1 MYLDRKTKEEVP
13 VTKQIEVAFSI
24 LSYNQGLI
32 QFADTKANGLL
43 LINSIFLA
51 ALSPFIATLQKLS
64 GPGYLV
70 FLGFLGSCILSIL
83 LSMNVI
89 STRKLP
95 MIDDDPATTSL
106 VYYKD
111 IVETTSPEAYINE
124 FNAHDCRRFLD
135 SLLRNIYIVSS
146 IAHAKFSVYSSAQSM
161 TFLSCL
167 LWIACMVLSFFG
179 G

>member
-13 VTKQIEVAFSI
+13 LTKQVEVAFSI
-24 LSYNQGLI
+24 LSYNQGLV

-51 ALSPFIATLQKLS
+51 ALSPFISTLQKLT

-70 FLGFLGSCILSIL
+70 FLAFLGSCIFSIL

-89 STRKLP
+89 STRKVP
-95 MIDDDPATTSL
+95 MIDDDPTTTSL
-106 VYYKD
+106 VYYRD
-111 IVETTSPEAYINE
+111 IVETNSPEGYINE
-124 FNAHDCRRFLD
+124 FNAYESRRFLD
-135 SLLRNIYIVSS
+135 SVLRNIFIVSS
-146 IAHAKFSVYSSAQSM
+146 IANTKFSIYATAQSM

-167 LWIACMVLSFFG
+167 LWIGCMVLSFFG